1 MSEITI
7 DQLRAMLIECA
18 GVAEGVDLDGPI
30 LDTTFEDLG
39 YDSIALL
46 ETVARIKREHGTELE
61 NGTDARTPRELLNQA
76 NRALAAR

>member
-1 MSEITI
+1 MSEMTI
-7 DQLRAMLIECA
+7 DQLRVIFIECA
-18 GVAEGVDLDGPI
+18 GTPEGVDLGGPI

-46 ETVARIKREHGTELE
+46 ETVAHIARVHTIELE
-61 NGTDARTPRELLNQA
+61 DGTDARTPRELLERA